1 MRDASQYT
9 GNTQRLFHAALG
21 GYLRLT
27 PGNVRMTD
35 VAKHAGVSTMTVS
48 RVLNENPRVTDG
60 LRIKVFAAIRELR
73 YQPNEL
79 ARSLREQRSRQIGI
93 IVPYLYDPFFAI
105 CADAVSNVAKQHS
118 YSIVLATS
126 NEDPNTEFEEANRM
140 LRRNVE
146 GLIVIPAHFN
156 VPQSLLLASDFR
168 RMPIVSLDRPIE
180 GSPYDSLLVDNEG
193 GGRMGTKH
201 LLDLGHKRVVYLGF
215 WDNLYTMRMR
225 HRGYDQAMRA
235 AGLEPRSAILSGSLG
250 SSIATL
256 GKLLSGRSKPT
267 ALFCA
272 NNLITRHVLHSLQ
285 AMGLHPPSPVALV
298 GFDDFETA
306 DLLRPGVTVVR
317 QPNEHLGRAAAE
329 CLFRRL
335 EHPDRNQ
342 PGVATILPVEL
353 IIRGSCGA
361 RTEANSDTAGAGI

>member
-1 MRDASQYT
+1 MRSTA
-9 GNTQRLFHAALG
+9 
-21 GYLRLT
+21 
-27 PGNVRMTD
+27 GNVRMTD

-48 RVLNENPRVTDG
+48 RVLNENPGVTEG
-60 LRIKVFAAIRELR
+60 LRIKVFAAIQELR

-105 CADAVSNVAKQHS
+105 CADAISTVAKQHS

-126 NEDPNTEFEEANRM
+126 NEDPNAEFEEANRM

-146 GLIVIPAHFN
+146 GLIVIPAHFD

-193 GGRMGTKH
+193 GGRIGTKH
-201 LLDLGHKRVVYLGF
+201 LLDLGHKRVVYLGLS
-215 WDNLYTMRMR
+215 DNLFTMRMR

-235 AGLEPRSAILSGSLG
+235 AGFEPRSAILSSDLDSSL
-250 SSIATL
+250 ATL
-256 GKLLSGRSKPT
+256 RKLLSGRSKPT

-272 NNLITRHVLHSLQ
+272 NNLLTRHVLHSLQ
-285 AMGLHPPSPVALV
+285 VMDLHPPSPVALV

-329 CLFRRL
+329 CLFSRL
-335 EHPDRNQ
+335 AQTDRSHP
-342 PGVATILPVEL
+342 GATTILPVEL
-353 IIRGSCGA
+353 VIRGSCGA
-361 RTEANSDTAGAGI
+361 SVRAESAAPPPDLHQ